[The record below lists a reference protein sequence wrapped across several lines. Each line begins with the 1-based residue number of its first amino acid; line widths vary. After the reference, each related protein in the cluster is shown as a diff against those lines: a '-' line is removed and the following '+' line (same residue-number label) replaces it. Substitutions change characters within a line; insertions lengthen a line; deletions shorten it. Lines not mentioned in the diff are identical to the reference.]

1 MNSWEHV
8 DDIVSPTQIFHFL
21 TTKFP
26 ILYVWYASHQKNHS
40 CKYLH
45 LRKTVSMILPF
56 LERKN
61 LDGFS
66 RKTDRFY
73 KLVNKSRKLQT
84 FQFSDT
90 KPHRVWDGIF
100 CIPKKVK
107 LWHKN
112 EWKYPHRVIENITEY
127 LNINHCCV
135 RFRIICA
142 ISLQFSPAHTH
153 TYSTPRYLLI

>member
-127 LNINHCCV
+127 
-135 RFRIICA
+135 FWTSIIVVYA
-142 ISLQFSPAHTH
+142 SESYVQFPFNSVPHTH
-153 TYSTPRYLLI
+153 THIVHLGIY